1 MNNIKNYVVNKTDEL
16 SYVLK
21 KIDKNEHG
29 IIFIEDNA
37 KIIGVATD
45 GDIRR
50 KLIEEQKL
58 TLQIKDCMNTNFIY
72 LTESE
77 ATKENILK
85 LLDTRIKIIPIL
97 NDSKKLISVVSKESL
112 FWDEKEKVISK
123 AKSPVRISFAGGGTD
138 LTTYF
143 YEEGGAVL
151 NATINKFTHA
161 VLEKRDDKKIIIN
174 SFDLNKSL
182 EFKNITEI
190 NLNGDLDLIKSVIQ
204 ILKPTF
210 GFTLS
215 TYSDVP
221 PGSGLGGSAVL
232 LSAIIGAFN
241 SYKENKFSDYE
252 IAELAFHA
260 ERVVMKLSGGWQ
272 DQYATVFGGFNFI
285 ELKDRENIVNPLRIS
300 SDIINELEDSLILC
314 YTGINHN
321 SGDIHDEQK
330 LLMKNKSQKEYAE
343 TAKDIAHEMKSK
355 LLKGQIDNFGELLG
369 KAWETKKK
377 FSPKITNNYLDE
389 IYDYAIQNGALGGK
403 LLGAGSGGYYLFY
416 VPTFKKMPLI
426 QSLESRG
433 FKIESITFDDTG
445 LRQWITKK
453 KV

>member
-1 MNNIKNYVVNKTDEL
+1 
-16 SYVLK
+16 
-21 KIDKNEHG
+21 
-29 IIFIEDNA
+29 
-37 KIIGVATD
+37 
-45 GDIRR
+45 
-50 KLIEEQKL
+50 
-58 TLQIKDCMNTNFIY
+58 
-72 LTESE
+72 
-77 ATKENILK
+77 
-85 LLDTRIKIIPIL
+85 
-97 NDSKKLISVVSKESL
+97 
-112 FWDEKEKVISK
+112 
-123 AKSPVRISFAGGGTD
+123 
-138 LTTYF
+138 
-143 YEEGGAVL
+143 
-151 NATINKFTHA
+151 
-161 VLEKRDDKKIIIN
+161 
-174 SFDLNKSL
+174 
-182 EFKNITEI
+182 
-190 NLNGDLDLIKSVIQ
+190 
-204 ILKPTF
+204 
-210 GFTLS
+210 
-215 TYSDVP
+215 
-221 PGSGLGGSAVL
+221 
-232 LSAIIGAFN
+232 
-241 SYKENKFSDYE
+241 
-252 IAELAFHA
+252 
-260 ERVVMKLSGGWQ
+260 MKLSGGWQ

>member
-1 MNNIKNYVVNKTDEL
+1 MKIEDYIVNKHEALND
-16 SYVLK
+16 VLK
-21 KIDKNEHG
+21 KIDRNEHG
-29 IIFIEDNA
+29 TIFIEDNSS
-37 KIIGVATD
+37 IIGLATD

-50 KLIEEQKL
+50 KLIEENKL
-58 TLQIKDCMNTNFIY
+58 SLKIHDCMNPDFVFLY
-72 LTESE
+72 EKD

-97 NDSKKLISVVSKESL
+97 NEKKELISVATKENLFWNEKESI
-112 FWDEKEKVISK
+112 VSK

-161 VLEKRDDKKIIIN
+161 IITKGDDKKIIIHSN
-174 SFDLNKSL
+174 DLGKRL
-182 EFKNITEI
+182 EFNHLRDIS
-190 NLNGDLDLIKSVIQ
+190 LDGQLDLIKSVIQ
-204 ILKPTF
+204 ILKPEF
-210 GFTLS
+210 GFKLI

-232 LSAIIGAFN
+232 LCAIIGAFN
-241 SYKENKFSDYE
+241 NFKENKFSDYE

-260 ERVVMKLSGGWQ
+260 ERVVMNLSGGWQ

-285 ELKDRENIVNPLRIS
+285 EFKDRENIVNPLRINN
-300 SDIINELEDSLILC
+300 DIVNELEDSLLLC

-321 SGDIHDEQK
+321 SGDIHDEQRE
-330 LLMKNKSQKEYAE
+330 LMKNQLQKEYAE
-343 TAKDIAHEMKSK
+343 TAKDIAYEMKSK
-355 LLKGQIDNFGELLG
+355 LLKGYIDNFGELLG

-377 FSPKITNNYLDE
+377 FSPKITNQYFDE
-389 IYDYAIQNGALGGK
+389 IYDFALKNGALGGK

-416 VPTFKKMPLI
+416 VPTFKKLSLI
-426 QSLESRG
+426 KLLEERG
-433 FKIESITFDDTG
+433 LKTESITFDNIG

>member
-1 MNNIKNYVVNKTDEL
+1 MNIKDYIVNRNENLND
-16 SYVLK
+16 VLK

-29 IIFIEDNA
+29 TIFIEDNMV
-37 KIIGVATD
+37 IIGLATD

-50 KLIEEQKL
+50 KLIKENKL
-58 TLQIKDCMNTNFIY
+58 TIKIYDCMNTNFIY
-72 LTESE
+72 LLEKD

-85 LLDTRIKIIPIL
+85 LLDTRIRIIPIL
-97 NDSKKLISVVSKESL
+97 NNKKHLVSVVNKESL
-112 FWDEKEKVISK
+112 FWNEKERIISK

-143 YEEGGAVL
+143 YEKGGAVL

-161 VLEKRDDKKIIIN
+161 ILEKRDDKKIIIHSN
-174 SFDLNKSL
+174 DFNKKLSFSSL
-182 EFKNITEI
+182 EEI

-204 ILKPTF
+204 ILKPDF
-210 GFTLS
+210 GFKLI

-241 SYKENKFSDYE
+241 NYRENKFSDYE

-260 ERVVMKLSGGWQ
+260 ERVVMNLSGGWQ

-285 ELKDRENIVNPLRIS
+285 ELKDRENIVNPLRIN
-300 SDIINELEDSLILC
+300 DDLINELEDSLLLC

-330 LLMKNKSQKEYAE
+330 ELMKNEKQKTYAE
-343 TAKDIAHEMKSK
+343 TAKNIAYEMKSK
-355 LLKGQIDNFGELLG
+355 LLKGYIDDFGELLG

-377 FSPKITNNYLDE
+377 FSPKITDSHLDE
-389 IYDYAIQNGALGGK
+389 IYSFALENGAIGGK
-403 LLGAGSGGYYLFY
+403 LLGAGSGGYYLLC
-416 VPTFKKMPLI
+416 VPTDKKLSLI
-426 QSLESRG
+426 NALESRDL
-433 FKIESITFDDTG
+433 KIETITFDNVG

-453 KV
+453 KI